1 MSARPRVGPRVIAG
15 DAGGRRLVVAGETR
29 PTSDRVKE
37 ALFSMLGSV
46 EDATVLDCFAGSGG
60 LAIEAL
66 SRGAASA
73 VLVERAREAVAAI
86 HTNLDRVGFADRADV
101 HRADV
106 RTLLRRP
113 AAVAAG
119 LVFVDP
125 PYPWTDEELS
135 ALLDQL
141 ADSEWCAPG
150 ARVVLERPRRRPP
163 AALPRSWRSSRRRTY
178 GDTLIVVID
187 T

>member
-1 MSARPRVGPRVIAG
+1 VIAG
-15 DAGGRRLVVAGETR
+15 TARGRRLEVAGETR
-29 PTSDRVKE
+29 PTSDRAKE

-46 EDATVLDCFAGSGG
+46 EGTRVLDCFAGSGA

-73 VLVERAREAVAAI
+73 VLVERAGAAVAAI
-86 HTNLDRVGFADRADV
+86 RSNLDRVELADRADV
-101 HRADV
+101 RRADI
-106 RTLLRRP
+106 RALLRRP
-113 AAVAAG
+113 DGTAD

-125 PYPWTDEELS
+125 PYSWEEEKVA

-141 ADSEWCAPG
+141 AESSWCAPG

-163 AALPRSWRSSRRRTY
+163 VALPGGWESSRRRTY
-178 GDTLIVVID
+178 GDTLVAVIH